1 MTGRWF
7 DSSPRTQN
15 LKRGEVEVIRRLL
28 VVLSLSASL
37 LVGTCFAWDA
47 ESFIGN
53 DYGMYAIGETPMMM
67 ANSASLYAAESDD
80 SDIASLSISDFYSN
94 FPSINFGLYQTLV
107 GSYGS
112 IFRVVAAEDVSI
124 ASAGGPAFGAA
135 YGRILEGNVTVPS
148 APRSYTAGSVF
159 GFGVGA
165 IKDSGSAPSVWT
177 DGYFD
182 YQLPI
187 SSLGDFYSLEFN
199 SSLYLMFYRI
209 PLTHSGVPY
218 RLDVLINGE
227 LYRSLSPI
235 ASSGDSRLAYFDLTS
250 VRYDSAVAIS
260 SVVLRI
266 YGTFGNP
273 VDLNDGIGNTVSFPS
288 DEGESYLLRFWVGV
302 DSADQA
308 DSFMTVYT
316 GSPEIGTIIDNA
328 QSTID
333 EMDGIE
339 TDWGQKMNQYV
350 SQLSISDFA
359 FPSDLQ
365 SAGALVSGIFQDIW
379 YAFGD
384 YKILFVF
391 PLTLALCLVLT
402 GRIARA
408 YASGAFNRGK
418 GDDD

>member
-1 MTGRWF
+1 M
-7 DSSPRTQN
+7 
-15 LKRGEVEVIRRLL
+15 IRRLL

-53 DYGMYAIGETPMMM
+53 DYGMYAIGDTPMMM

-94 FPSINFGLYQTLV
+94 FPSINFGLYQTLTN
-107 GSYGS
+107 SYGS
-112 IFRVVAAEDVSI
+112 ILRVVAAEDVSI
-124 ASAGGPAFGAA
+124 SSVGGPAFGAA

-148 APRSYTAGSVF
+148 ASGSYTAGSVF

-165 IKDSGSAPSVWT
+165 IKRSGSTPSVWT

-235 ASSGDSRLAYFDLTS
+235 TSSGDSRLAYFDLTS

-339 TDWGQKMNQYV
+339 TDWGQKMADNFN
-350 SQLSISDFA
+350 SLSVSDFT
-359 FPSDLQ
+359 FPTDFEN
-365 SAGALVSGIFQDIW
+365 APALLTGIFQDIW

-391 PLTLALCLVLT
+391 PLTLAVCSVLV
-402 GRIARA
+402 GRLSRSRSSSSAG
-408 YASGAFNRGK
+408 SGRYS
-418 GDDD
+418 